1 MDYRVYYKVVI
12 FDRWEKI
19 VFQSDNYQNNWG
31 GENYAGGE
39 SLLEGTYFY
48 IINPSD
54 GSPPQSGFIY
64 LKK

>member
-1 MDYRVYYKVVI
+1 MG
-12 FDRWEKI
+12 KI

-54 GSPPQSGFIY
+54 GSPSIWFYLFKEINVCNSLQLQSLLHG
-64 LKK
+64 